1 MKRQT
6 VILPFSLPHLTDKA
20 AAQLVDLLH
29 ELFDTIEH
37 HYTVQIYRYRRR
49 QRETHL
55 ERHSPPSTPTDPPF

>member
-29 ELFDTIEH
+29 ELIEGIEH
-37 HYTVQIYRYRRR
+37 HYAAQIHRYRTR
-49 QRETHL
+49 QREIHQL
-55 ERHSPPSTPTDPPF
+55 RQSPPSTLTDPPF

>member
-29 ELFDTIEH
+29 ELIDGIEH

>member
-29 ELFDTIEH
+29 ELIDGIEH
-37 HYTVQIYRYRRR
+37 HYSAQIYRHNKRARNISHA
-49 QRETHL
+49 QQ
-55 ERHSPPSTPTDPPF
+55 SQASSPTDPPF